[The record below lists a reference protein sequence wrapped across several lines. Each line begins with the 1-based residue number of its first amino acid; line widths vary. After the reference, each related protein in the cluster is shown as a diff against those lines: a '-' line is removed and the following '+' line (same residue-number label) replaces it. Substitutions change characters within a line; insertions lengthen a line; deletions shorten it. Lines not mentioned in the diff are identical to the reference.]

1 MSQFIT
7 ELDVYLKPER
17 DDAIWVLDKPLVY
30 YSSLLKSTLNVP
42 VGFETDLAS
51 VPRLPFIYAL
61 WGGRAH
67 REGILHDA
75 LYRSDFVPGVS
86 RSIADDVF
94 LEAMKTRGKPWH
106 IRYPMWAGVRA
117 GGWTAYHKKLVGDK
131 L

>member
-42 VGFETDLAS
+42 VGFETDLSS
-51 VPRLPFIYAL
+51 VPRVPFIYSA

-67 REGILHDA
+67 REGVIHDY
-75 LYRSDFVPGVS
+75 LFRTDSFPSVS
-86 RSIADDVF
+86 FSMANKVF
-94 LEAMKTRGKPWH
+94 LEAMEVRGKPRR
-106 IRYPMWAGVRA
+106 IRWPMFLGVVC
-117 GGWTAYHKKLVGDK
+117 GGWWSYHKRLVGDK